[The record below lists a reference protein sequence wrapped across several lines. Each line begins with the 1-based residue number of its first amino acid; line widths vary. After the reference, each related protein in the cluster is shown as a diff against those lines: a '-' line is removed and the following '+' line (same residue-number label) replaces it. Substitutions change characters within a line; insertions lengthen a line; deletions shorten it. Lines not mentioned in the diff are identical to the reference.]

1 MALSYKSRRRWSLII
16 LLVGLPLYIVAAVN
30 IVSWFD
36 RPPIWV
42 EFAIYVA
49 LGFVWVLPFK
59 FVFKGVGQAD
69 PDADQSDE
77 YFFFVPCEFACYCLC
92 KMANRGPR

>member
-1 MALSYKSRRRWSLII
+1 MNMALSYKSRRRWSLII

-30 IVSWFD
+30 VVSWFD
-36 RPPIWV
+36 RPSIWV

-49 LGFVWVLPFK
+49 LGIVWALPFK

-69 PDADQSDE
+69 PDADQSDQ
-77 YFFFVPCEFACYCLC
+77 
-92 KMANRGPR
+92 